1 MLIPWKVY
9 PASTTW
15 RIEAVVLLKG
25 VSFPQLLRGKRQL
38 AIPGK
43 PPSLWREEPSP
54 TNSLLVDLWSPF
66 NSGTAYLLDEVG
78 VVLFIAMPMAKGVN
92 QPLQNLKISSFD
104 MRSISSVVVKPNV
117 LFPVFETQLWVVPP
131 PSTISLRNA

>member
-1 MLIPWKVY
+1 M
-9 PASTTW
+9 
-15 RIEAVVLLKG
+15 VLLKG

-54 TNSLLVDLWSPF
+54 TNSLLVDLWSPL
-66 NSGTAYLLDEVG
+66 NSGTAYLPDEVG
-78 VVLFIAMPMAKGVN
+78 VVLFTAMPMAKGVN
-92 QPLQNLKISSFD
+92 QRLQNLKISSFD